1 MLRIKHA
8 VRRLAPLVLALA
20 AACADD
26 PTRPEAK
33 PSDSPNRLYVA
44 GIAASDGE
52 YLNDGK
58 TISLAWGQDLWGFQS
73 WDTYTQCTG
82 GATGIARQVT
92 FSSPVTYRAI
102 PTGSYIKPVFAA
114 KYNDG
119 DQTIF
124 AVVGCVAFPISSW
137 STFTRVFGASAYVH
151 PLPRTTLDAFPRGP
165 VLETVLA
172 TGAPIRAPGTA
183 LIVQGGWEVRVVT
196 HVGKALVA
204 PSQDRLWNHCLS
216 VAVDVDGAEFY
227 SYGIPAQ
234 LPPTSQCTGASPG
247 VVRQPDFRLPL
258 KAGQLWA
265 MTKGAGAY
273 LHTGNDLYS
282 LDFAPRTGTDTIYA
296 PAGGTVTYKGWNE
309 GGYGNYVDVTFA
321 NGFKM
326 RFAHLRYASM
336 RNVNDVVSR
345 GQPIGIMGN
354 TGNVTS
360 STGGDGTHLHLTTYY
375 NGGSSNATVLDQVR
389 IDGPRIRNFVAGTSY
404 ISTN

>member
-1 MLRIKHA
+1 MHPSKHA

-20 AACADD
+20 AACADH
-26 PTRPEAK
+26 PTGTRAA
-33 PSDSPNRLYVA
+33 PSDSPDKVYVA
-44 GIAASDGE
+44 GVAASDGE

-82 GATGIARQVT
+82 GATGITRQVT
-92 FSSPVTYRAI
+92 FSGPVGYRVI

-124 AVVGCVAFPISSW
+124 AVVGCVAFPISYW

-151 PLPRTTLDAFPRGP
+151 PLPRATLDAFPRGP

-172 TGAPIRAPGTA
+172 AGAPLRAPGTA
-183 LIVQGGWEVRVVT
+183 LINPGGEVRVVT
-196 HVGKALVA
+196 HAGKALIA
-204 PSQDRLWNHCLS
+204 PTPDRLWNHCIS
-216 VAVDVDGAEFY
+216 VAIDVDGTEFFKY
-227 SYGIPAQ
+227 EIPAQ
-234 LPPTSQCTGASPG
+234 LPPASQCTGASPG

-258 KAGQLWA
+258 KGGQLWA

-273 LHTGNDLYS
+273 LHTANDYYS

-296 PAGGTVTYKGWNE
+296 PAGGTVTYKGWDAS
-309 GGYGNYVDVTFA
+309 GYGNYLDVTFA

-336 RNVNDVVSR
+336 RSVNDVVSR

-354 TGNVTS
+354 TGNVSS

-375 NGGSSNATVLDQVR
+375 NGGSSNTTVLNQVR
-389 IDGPRIRNFVAGTSY
+389 IDGPRIRNYVAGTSY